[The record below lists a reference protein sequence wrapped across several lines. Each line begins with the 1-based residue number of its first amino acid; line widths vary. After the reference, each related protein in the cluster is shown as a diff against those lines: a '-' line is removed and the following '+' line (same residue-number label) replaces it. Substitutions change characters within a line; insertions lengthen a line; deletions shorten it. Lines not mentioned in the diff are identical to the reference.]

1 MAHLTVGDIMTT
13 RVETIGMDQSLRDV
27 RARFDECLYHHMI
40 IKNEHGVC
48 VGVISDRDLLKHL
61 SPFVGKMA
69 ERSTDVGTL
78 SKRVHQIM
86 TRQLIAV
93 RPRTMFRDAARIML
107 DHKISCLP
115 VLDAD
120 HKCVGIVTLRDVVRW
135 TADMLDELNSR
146 AA

>member
-1 MAHLTVGDIMTT
+1 MTT
-13 RVETIGMDQSLRDV
+13 RVETIGMDRSLRDV
-27 RARFDECLYHHMI
+27 RARFEESRYHHLI
-40 IKNEHGVC
+40 VKDEHGVC

-86 TRQLIAV
+86 TRQLIAA
-93 RPRTMFRDAARIML
+93 RPRTMFSDAARIML
-107 DHKISCLP
+107 DHRISCLP
-115 VLDAD
+115 VLDGD
-120 HKCVGIVTLRDVVRW
+120 HKCVGIVTLRDIVRW
-135 TADMLDELNSR
+135 TADMLDRLNRR